1 MITSI
6 LMATEMA
13 ISVLVEALLP
23 GGGGT
28 AAQGKSG
35 DNGKA
40 ENAKEW
46 LRNKLKALASLLGK
60 LRAKAAE
67 TFPAS
72 LGQSSAGSSI
82 G

>member
-28 AAQGKSG
+28 AAQGKG
-35 DNGKA
+35 GGNGKP

-46 LRNKLKALASLLGK
+46 LRNKLKFLASL
-60 LRAKAAE
+60 
-67 TFPAS
+67 
-72 LGQSSAGSSI
+72 
-82 G
+82 